1 MHFSLL
7 FNLAIDSLKSFLSI
21 SSSILLEV
29 TSLSVPKTSESN
41 NSFPS
46 QSWFSGS
53 SIDTSLFSLLLLL
66 RCIKISFSIH
76 LEAYVANFIFL
87 STLKV
92 LTPFINPIVPIE
104 IKSSKPTPVFSN
116 FLAIYTTNLKFLS
129 TKTLR
134 ASFSPFSILSN
145 ISCSSSGVNGGGNV
159 WLPPI

>member
-53 SIDTSLFSLLLLL
+53 SIDTSLF
-66 RCIKISFSIH
+66 
-76 LEAYVANFIFL
+76 
-87 STLKV
+87 T
-92 LTPFINPIVPIE
+92 
-104 IKSSKPTPVFSN
+104 
-116 FLAIYTTNLKFLS
+116 
-129 TKTLR
+129 
-134 ASFSPFSILSN
+134 SPKMH
-145 ISCSSSGVNGGGNV
+145 
-159 WLPPI
+159 